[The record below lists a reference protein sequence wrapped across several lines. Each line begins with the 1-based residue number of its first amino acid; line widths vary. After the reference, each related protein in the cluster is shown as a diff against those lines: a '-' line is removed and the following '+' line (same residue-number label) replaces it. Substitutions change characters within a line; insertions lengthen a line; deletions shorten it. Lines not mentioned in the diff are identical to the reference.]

1 MAADSGDAA
10 KKSKPQKLVV
20 VFKEKLNT
28 LVVPA
33 STSLVSLELML
44 GIEVDKTAGANTFG
58 QFDLGQPGSSYN
70 PLEGF
75 TTESSHLG
83 INEGNLHSIKLDF
96 KDLANRAVR
105 VSAGKSYVLDSYDK
119 DSGNT
124 TFKTSTYPTEE
135 LVAEI
140 FVFKGE
146 QCLTGNHT
154 FQEIIDLMKVTRTG
168 IARVLVR
175 LDQEGFSIQDCI
187 IDSVV
192 HIQNGERRVQRGR

>member
-1 MAADSGDAA
+1 MAANFAETV
-10 KKSKPQKLVV
+10 KKSKPQKLVI

-28 LVVPA
+28 LVLPA
-33 STSLVSLELML
+33 PIHELVL
-44 GIEVDKTAGANTFG
+44 GIEVDRTAGATTFG

-70 PLEGF
+70 PLDDF
-75 TTESSHLG
+75 TTESSNLG
-83 INEGNLHSIKLDF
+83 IYKGNLHSIKLDF

-105 VSAGKSYVLDSYDK
+105 VSAGKSYVLDSYDT
-119 DSGNT
+119 DSGKT

-154 FQEIIDLMKVTRTG
+154 FQEIIELMKVTRTG
-168 IARVLVR
+168 IARMLIR
-175 LDQEGFSIQDCI
+175 LDQEGFSIQDCL
-187 IDSVV
+187 IDGVV
-192 HIQNGERRVQRGR
+192 HIQNSERKVQTGR